1 MNALKVLDGAG
12 MDRGITVLAA
22 AYNGRDYI
30 EEQMDSILAQGQGG
44 ILLVVS
50 DDGSSDGTGV
60 LLDRYGLK
68 HRDRVLILHRR
79 TGSGGAAAHFLGLL
93 KMMASLAAGKGK
105 AAWEDDYDLTPEQ
118 GERLIRAASSD
129 YFMLIDQDDVWLPCK
144 AQMHLR
150 NMQELEGI
158 ISDPETEGTGL
169 KDALTILSQSLAD
182 FGEQP
187 YQETNANI
195 TLNAVKGIT
204 HILNEYDSKLKN
216 AMQEQKD
223 DLAASVKDIN
233 GKLKQLAELNKSIV
247 HEVFVSDDLDGVSY
261 GPNDLLDQRNVI
273 LDDLS
278 RYGNVSVT
286 EGGDGRIQVK
296 FNGKTVVDSSGHQ
309 FTSDELLIGPDG
321 VTLTWNSDNSGMHLE
336 NGALK
341 AYTDVITG
349 NAPGNA
355 GIPYYQQKLDD
366 FAAAFGELMNNTI
379 HEDDGTAVFKTLIE
393 AEGGGALTA
402 GNISVSTA
410 WAEDP
415 SYVIRDQNPDGTL
428 DNTDIMKL
436 KAGLT
441 EERTFG
447 KEYRYSGNFS
457 GFITNY
463 TDTLGS
469 DIKTT
474 KARLNASL
482 AIAESVEKDRQGVS
496 GVSLNEEGINLMTYN
511 KAFQA
516 LGRLM
521 TTMDEQLDMI
531 INQMGMVGR

>member
-1 MNALKVLDGAG
+1 M
-12 MDRGITVLAA
+12 
-22 AYNGRDYI
+22 
-30 EEQMDSILAQGQGG
+30 
-44 ILLVVS
+44 
-50 DDGSSDGTGV
+50 
-60 LLDRYGLK
+60 
-68 HRDRVLILHRR
+68 
-79 TGSGGAAAHFLGLL
+79 
-93 KMMASLAAGKGK
+93 
-105 AAWEDDYDLTPEQ
+105 
-118 GERLIRAASSD
+118 
-129 YFMLIDQDDVWLPCK
+129 
-144 AQMHLR
+144 
-150 NMQELEGI
+150 
-158 ISDPETEGTGL
+158 
-169 KDALTILSQSLAD
+169 
-182 FGEQP
+182 
-187 YQETNANI
+187 
-195 TLNAVKGIT
+195 
-204 HILNEYDSKLKN
+204 
-216 AMQEQKD
+216 
-223 DLAASVKDIN
+223 
-233 GKLKQLAELNKSIV
+233 
-247 HEVFVSDDLDGVSY
+247 
-261 GPNDLLDQRNVI
+261 
-273 LDDLS
+273 S

-296 FNGKTVVDSSGHQ
+296 FNGKTVVDSSGNQ

-341 AYTDVITG
+341 AYTDVIAG

-366 FAAAFGELMNNTI
+366 FAAAFGEL
-379 HEDDGTAVFKTLIE
+379 
-393 AEGGGALTA
+393 
-402 GNISVSTA
+402 ISVSTA

-436 KAGLT
+436 KAGLA

-447 KEYRYSGNFS
+447 KEYKYSGNFS

-511 KAFQA
+511 KAYQA